1 MKPRKKIAVLMGGPS
16 AEHDISL
23 KTAGMILK
31 YLDREKYQTIPV
43 KIGRDGTWPI
53 TLASL
58 KEQTDIAFVAMHGTY
73 GEDGQIQNTLETFGI
88 PYTGSNPQAS
98 ALAMDKE
105 KAMKL
110 FAENNL
116 TVPEYF
122 IVHKNDSASLSWK
135 HPKHFNLP
143 VIIKPVTSGS
153 SLGVHL
159 IHGWKDLSGALQN
172 AFKYSPSVIIQKYI
186 AGKEVSCGVLEING
200 NAIPLMPTEIIP
212 GKEFFFGYE
221 SKYSL
226 NGSRKLTP
234 PNLPAAMI
242 KKIQLTA
249 LETHRSLGCSGT
261 SITDMIIDRNGAIN
275 VLELN
280 TLPGLTETSL
290 LFQGAQ
296 ALGIGFSRLLDRIID
311 SAKTI

>member
-1 MKPRKKIAVLMGGPS
+1 MGGPS
-16 AEHDISL
+16 AEHNISL

-31 YLDREKYQTIPV
+31 YLDREKYQAVPV
-43 KIGRDGTWPI
+43 KIGMDGTWPV

-58 KEQTDIAFVAMHGTY
+58 KEQTDIAFVAMHGAY

-88 PYTGSNPQAS
+88 PYTGSSPQAS
-98 ALAMDKE
+98 AMAMDKE
-105 KAMKL
+105 RSMKL
-110 FAENNL
+110 FMENGL

-122 IVHKNDSASLSWK
+122 IVHKKDNASLAWK
-135 HPKHFNLP
+135 YPKHFDLP
-143 VIIKPVTSGS
+143 VIIKPVSGGS

-159 IHGWKDLSGALQN
+159 IHNWKDLGQALRN
-172 AFKYSPSVIIQKYI
+172 AFEYSPSVIIQKYVT
-186 AGKEVSCGVLEING
+186 GKEVSCGVLEING
-200 NAIPLMPTEIIP
+200 HAVPLMPTEIIP

-234 PNLPAAMI
+234 PNLPAAII

-249 LETHRSLGCSGT
+249 LKAHQSLGCSGT
-261 SITDMIIDRNGAIN
+261 SITDMIIDRKGVIN

-290 LFQGAQ
+290 LSQGAK
-296 ALGIGFSRLLDRIID
+296 ALGIGFSRLLERIID
-311 SAKTI
+311 SARTI

>member
-1 MKPRKKIAVLMGGPS
+1 MGGPS

-23 KTAGMILK
+23 KTAGRILK
-31 YLDREKYQTIPV
+31 YLDSEKYETIPV
-43 KIGRDGTWPI
+43 KIGRDGNWPI

-105 KAMKL
+105 RAMKL
-110 FAENNL
+110 FLENDL
-116 TVPEYF
+116 IVPEYF
-122 IVHKNDSASLSWK
+122 IVHKKDSASITWK
-135 HPKHFNLP
+135 HPKHFSLP
-143 VIIKPVTSGS
+143 LIIKPVTGGS

-159 IHGWKDLSGALQN
+159 ISDWKDLGKALYN
-172 AFKYSPSVIIQKYI
+172 AFEYSPAVIIQKYI
-186 AGKEVSCGVLEING
+186 VGKEVSCGVLEING
-200 NAIPLMPTEIIP
+200 NAVPLMPTEIVP

-234 PNLPAAMI
+234 PNLPAATI

-249 LETHRSLGCSGT
+249 LKAHRSLGCSGA
-261 SITDMIIDRNGAIN
+261 SITDMIIDRKGVIN

-290 LFQGAQ
+290 LSQGAQ
-296 ALGIGFSRLLDRIID
+296 ALGISFSRLLEKIID
-311 SAKTI
+311 SVKIL